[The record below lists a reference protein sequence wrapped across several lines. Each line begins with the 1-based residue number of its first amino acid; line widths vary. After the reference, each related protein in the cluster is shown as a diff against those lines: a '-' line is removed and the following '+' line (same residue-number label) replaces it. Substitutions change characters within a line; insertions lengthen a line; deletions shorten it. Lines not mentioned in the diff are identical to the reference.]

1 MPIDRSASSSDDL
14 ELARRISRR
23 LRGQATSPT
32 AGRTT
37 PAYIR
42 FSAASFVAQ
51 AEPQSMFG
59 PAVWNE
65 MLDRCNRESGS
76 EVAFVMDSQGLV
88 VASRGA
94 MDSSLIEGIGARLL
108 IAFEQADQM
117 SELGGGSQS
126 IAIEIGKRWL
136 TGFRVRRGEAQVL
149 TVGVLGPRVVSRDT
163 REALEQMR

>member
-1 MPIDRSASSSDDL
+1 MPIDRSAGSSDDL

-23 LRGQATSPT
+23 LRGQSTLPSQ
-32 AGRTT
+32 GRNA
-37 PAYIR
+37 PQYIR
-42 FSAASFVAQ
+42 FSAESFVRL
-51 AEPQSMFG
+51 AEPQNTFG

-65 MLDRCNRESGS
+65 MLDRVNRESGS
-76 EVAFVMDSQGLV
+76 EVAFVMDAQGLV

-94 MDSSLIEGIGARLL
+94 MDASLIEGVGARLL

-136 TGFRVRRGEAQVL
+136 TGFRVRRGEGQVL

-163 REALEQMR
+163 REALEQLR